1 MNRFKRPAQVGK
13 IDTFSFDDAKW
24 LNGETIASFT
34 VDQVGTFVNVIA
46 TAFEGNIITARIE
59 GLIVGNAELHY
70 QVTSSLGRSHCI
82 DASVVVLSACS
93 S

>member
-24 LNGETIASFT
+24 LNGETITSFT
-34 VDQVGTFVNVIA
+34 VDQVGAFVSVIS
-46 TAFEGNIITARIE
+46 TSFTGSVITARVE
-59 GLIVGNAELHY
+59 GLVTGNAELHY

-82 DASVVVLSACS
+82 DASIIVLSACS

>member
-34 VDQVGTFVNVIA
+34 VDQVGDFVNVIA
-46 TAFEGNIITARIE
+46 TAFEGSIITARVE

-70 QVTSSLGRSHCI
+70 QVTSNLGRSHCI
-82 DASVVVLSACS
+82 DASIVVLSACS